1 MHNPPNET
9 AELVRHEVA
18 YQGYFKV
25 GRYFF
30 RHSLH
35 RGGLSSVISREVFE
49 RGQAG
54 AVLPYDP
61 ARDEVVLIRQF
72 RAGSYVA
79 GHHPFTWE
87 VVAGISE
94 ANETAEARIR
104 REAIEEA
111 NLQIA
116 EAMLIANI
124 MLTPG
129 ACSESCQVF
138 LGRIEAANDLAGLR
152 AGAGSEHDVGDQHRL
167 RDLQVGL
174 LDRFAPD
181 HRLGRLVRLDDAR
194 HHLPGERM
202 VAGDVGAGAELSNQ
216 HDLVTSRIGGQH
228 GAGLPA
234 LDHLATDHA
243 AHPAPV
249 QAMAE
254 EVASDFEVTL
264 VAQLLA
270 HQFGRLVGRVRHR
283 GLSAASR
290 GRASSS

>member
-1 MHNPPNET
+1 MPNPPNET

-87 VVAGISE
+87 VVAGIIE
-94 ANETAEARIR
+94 ANETAEAMIR
-104 REAIEEA
+104 REAVEEA
-111 NLQIA
+111 GLKIA
-116 EAMLIANI
+116 AVTPITTI

-138 LGRIEAANDLAGLR
+138 LGRIDATKAGGIFGLQSEGEDILVKVLPFTEAYALVERNEVDNAIGVIALQWLAL
-152 AGAGSEHDVGDQHRL
+152 HR
-167 RDLQVGL
+167 DE
-174 LDRFAPD
+174 
-181 HRLGRLVRLDDAR
+181 VRKR
-194 HHLPGERM
+194 WR
-202 VAGDVGAGAELSNQ
+202 
-216 HDLVTSRIGGQH
+216 
-228 GAGLPA
+228 
-234 LDHLATDHA
+234 
-243 AHPAPV
+243 
-249 QAMAE
+249 
-254 EVASDFEVTL
+254 
-264 VAQLLA
+264 
-270 HQFGRLVGRVRHR
+270 
-283 GLSAASR
+283 
-290 GRASSS
+290 